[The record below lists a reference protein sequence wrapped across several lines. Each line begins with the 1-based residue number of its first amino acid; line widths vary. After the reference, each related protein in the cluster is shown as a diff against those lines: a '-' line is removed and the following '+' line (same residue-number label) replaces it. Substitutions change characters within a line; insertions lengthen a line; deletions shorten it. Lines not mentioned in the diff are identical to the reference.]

1 MAGRESLWES
11 GKDEQVE
18 VNQRALIDKVLARY
32 SGEFT
37 VFRELL
43 QNADDAQATRAEIRF
58 ETKAYTD
65 DPSVHVSPDR
75 LPNLKKD
82 LLHQWA
88 FKNDGMVFREEDW
101 NRLKKIAEGNPDEE
115 KIGAFGV
122 GFYSL
127 FSVTDQPFVKSGPGW
142 MGFYWRDGG
151 DQLFVRRG
159 TLPNPE
165 PPAEP
170 GGNPWT
176 SFEMTLREPAP
187 LPAPPIEIARFL
199 ATSLTFMKCLRDV
212 SVYWNE
218 KRLIRIVKE
227 LDEPRT
233 LGLPRELSGASPG
246 KIMTVRGIDQTAF
259 RMKASI
265 LRWVYSTGITK
276 PLISIPVPS
285 QSNERGF
292 FSAFFSRKQAA
303 ATPPPVPTP
312 PIQSEPDP
320 FTEIDSNVALNVYS
334 ANVDVKLDR
343 KLLQELE
350 RATKKRPPS
359 KTVYHLIY
367 TSKEDYDASAKEDLR
382 EFQATGSVFRGLR
395 ADMDHTGLAKVFIGQ
410 ATAQTTGVAGHM
422 AARFIP
428 TVERE
433 SIDLVDRHVSQWN
446 KELLFVGG
454 YLCRAVWEFKMT
466 DITKLWDAN
475 PDPAYRADLV
485 QKCLHVM
492 KFFSVYRAAPS
503 SVFSDYIEAAF
514 FACARNRTISLLST
528 AGVMT
533 ADKIR
538 MPRHE
543 FAGFLKQLPVI
554 PGDIVEGAPKL
565 VQTLRERNLIREI
578 NFEDVLIELRA
589 RPLSEKEM
597 IECLK
602 WRINLNTD
610 GAGSHSADLKRQ
622 FLAAG
627 VIDIPAAKDSPATV
641 ISLSEIT
648 NYLNPRGPAGIP
660 TDVPLPRQTLPYS
673 ISRSLAVD
681 RLTQLF
687 GWTDLKLVDW
697 LRFIASPDRDVE
709 TNISLSPIFA
719 ERVLTISARGWQT
732 VPEDSRTAI
741 IEVLQSTS
749 CIPTTKGM
757 QKPTEAYFATA
768 HIFEDLPVIEFSKS
782 VPTSRSN
789 LEKLLLA
796 LGVRKHVDLQLVF
809 SKMITTGD
817 WDVSRLVEY
826 LVAVKDT
833 LSTEERTRLRQT
845 AAFPQEGQ
853 GALSKDNRH
862 LAQDL
867 YVPDDALRNLG
878 LPILEWKMKWKPHSE
893 EAKFLVNVLGL
904 KRSPPIEAI
913 LELASGEQPRAQTA
927 LDYYLQHF
935 DDIYVKRA
943 NIAIMQQWA
952 FVPAIQTNGAKLRA
966 KPTEVF
972 SRADASIFGFN
983 VLDPAYQA
991 ALQKFQVAEQPPVD
1005 LVVAR
1010 LMRTPPKTASVAT
1023 TMFEYMSN
1031 RLGELGSADLTRL
1044 GESAMVPYIEQ
1055 KGSDTKLTMLKP
1067 TECYFAS
1074 SSQASGQFSELF
1086 HFIDFGSRANAF
1098 LRQCGV
1104 KSEPTV
1110 QEIARFLVTNPRR
1123 FYDSSGGAE
1132 RYLSVLRNMA
1142 ANRHLLPTRIRQD
1155 LKKSAFLLC
1164 TRRQPSTSPK
1174 KAKFDDDDEEIV
1186 FAYEL
1191 RKAEEIVIVDD
1202 ASSYAMFSAHLYGAP
1217 QEDTLEAFYE
1227 QLGSQRL
1234 TRLVSESYKPQ
1245 GLPEKSQFA
1254 AKTRDLIL
1262 ERLPLFLH
1270 EHLASESRLKLVIK
1284 PNWLEDEGNFRVL
1297 SVRGLRLTRQLS
1309 WNNMRYDHTTE
1320 ASAGGTRQGRT
1331 GPVTLWVSLSDSLD
1345 WFEVANVLCNI
1356 LFEAH
1361 TVNDSLLLSTLLS
1374 TDLRALRRRGY
1385 AVNRILQHQKVRDE
1399 AVQAQ
1404 EREHRLQAEASTVG
1418 RPEQSKQLEP
1428 IANGALNAG
1437 FLNTF
1442 NKFKDR
1448 LQGRESSTSQGP
1460 PQPPSIRAGSANLSD
1475 GDTPASPPPY
1485 PGQQAEFSDDEGPM
1499 PGGLAPPVPSRPGQI
1514 SRGRTPRPDQHV
1526 TPISNIEANLN
1537 QALAAC
1543 RPESGNLLHNRQE
1556 MSEVREALDEGYC
1569 DASGAVGDMVF
1580 VGNVES
1586 HRFYTKGVND
1596 PRAIFNAK
1604 QHSLQRFSS
1613 TIVFLVGEIYGIPQT
1628 SLHIFFDLDGPL
1640 IAFNRNGSIFLNLR
1654 YYEAWHDADVQ
1665 RGELSKALISWYFT
1679 LAHEIAHNLVQPHN
1693 SEHEFYFSSL
1703 CESKL
1708 PALAGLIA
1716 RL

>member
-1 MAGRESLWES
+1 MAGRDSLWET
-11 GKDEQVE
+11 GRDEQVE

-58 ETKAYTD
+58 ETKSYMD

-82 LLHQWA
+82 LLHQWT

-127 FSVTDQPFVKSGPGW
+127 FSVTDQPFVKSGDGW

-159 TLPNPE
+159 TLPDPE
-165 PPAEP
+165 PPAVP

-176 SFEMTLREPAP
+176 SFEMTLREPGP

-227 LDEPRT
+227 LDDPRT
-233 LGLPRELSGASPG
+233 LALPSQLSGASPG
-246 KIMTVRGIDQTAF
+246 KMMTVRGIDQTAF
-259 RMKASI
+259 RMKATI
-265 LRWVYSTGITK
+265 MRWVYSTGVTK

-285 QSNERGF
+285 QTGERGF

-303 ATPPPVPTP
+303 ATPPPAPTP

-320 FTEIDSNVALNVYS
+320 FTEIESNVALNVYS
-334 ANVDVKLDR
+334 AHVDVKMDR

-350 RATKKRPPS
+350 RATKKKPPS
-359 KTVYHLIY
+359 KTVYQLIY

-395 ADMDHTGLAKVFIGQ
+395 ADMDRTGLAKVFIGQ

-466 DITKLWDAN
+466 DINRLWTSN
-475 PDPAYRADLV
+475 PDSAYRADLV
-485 QKCLHVM
+485 LKCLHVM

-514 FACARNRTISLLST
+514 FACSRNRTISLLST

-543 FAGFLKQLPVI
+543 FTGFLKQLPVI
-554 PGDIVEGAPKL
+554 PDEIVDGAPKL
-565 VQTLRERNLIREI
+565 VEALRERNLVREI
-578 NFEDVLIELRA
+578 NFDDVLTELRA

-597 IECLK
+597 VECLK

-610 GAGSHSADLKRQ
+610 AAGSHTADLKRQ

-627 VIDIPAAKDSPATV
+627 VIDIPATKDSPATV

-648 NYLNPRGPAGIP
+648 NYLNPRGPAAIP

-673 ISRSLAVD
+673 ISKLLPVD
-681 RLTQLF
+681 RLTNLF
-687 GWTDLKLVDW
+687 GWTELKLVDW

-709 TNISLSPIFA
+709 TNISLSPAFA
-719 ERVLTISARGWQT
+719 ERVLTLTARGWQT
-732 VPEDSRTAI
+732 TSDTVKASVVEI
-741 IEVLQSTS
+741 LQPTS

-757 QKPTEAYFATA
+757 QKPTEAYFPTA
-768 HIFEDLPVIEFSKS
+768 HIFEDLPVIQFSKS
-782 VPTSRSN
+782 APTGRSN
-789 LEKLLLA
+789 LEKLLLQ

-817 WDVSRLVEY
+817 WDISRLVEY
-826 LVAVKDT
+826 LVAVKDN
-833 LSTEERTRLRQT
+833 LSTDERVRLRQT
-845 AAFPQEGQ
+845 AAFPREGQ
-853 GALSKDNRH
+853 GALSKDNRY

-867 YVPDDALRNLG
+867 YVPDDALRSLG
-878 LPILEWKMKWKPHSE
+878 LPILDWKAKWKPHSE
-893 EAKFLVNVLGL
+893 EAKFLVNTLGL
-904 KRSPPIEAI
+904 KRNPPIEAI
-913 LELASGEQPRAQTA
+913 LELASGEQPRAQAA

-935 DDIYVKRA
+935 EDVYAKRA
-943 NIAIMQQWA
+943 DIRVMEPWA
-952 FVPAIQTNGAKLRA
+952 FVPAVQTNGSKLRA

-972 SRADASIFGFN
+972 SKADALMFGFN
-983 VLDPAYQA
+983 ILDPAYQA
-991 ALQKFQVAEQPPVD
+991 SASKFLVAEQPTID

-1010 LMRTPPKTASVAT
+1010 LMRSPPKTMSAAT
-1023 TMFEYMSN
+1023 AMFEYMSN
-1031 RLGELGSADLTRL
+1031 RLGELGGADHARL
-1044 GESAMVPYIEQ
+1044 SESAIVPYLEQ

-1074 SSQASGQFSELF
+1074 SAQASGQFAELF

-1110 QEIARFLVTNPRR
+1110 QEIARFLVANPRR
-1123 FYDSSGGAE
+1123 FYDSAGGAE

-1142 ANRHLLPTRIRQD
+1142 ANRHLLPTRIRND

-1164 TRRQPSTSPK
+1164 TRRQAATSPK
-1174 KAKFDDDDEEIV
+1174 KSKFDEDDDEIV

-1191 RKAEEIVIVDD
+1191 RKADEIVIVDD
-1202 ASSYAMFSAHLYGAP
+1202 ASSYAMFSTHLYGAP

-1234 TRLVSESYKPQ
+1234 SRLVSESYKPQ
-1245 GLPEKSQFA
+1245 GMPERSPFA
-1254 AKTRDLIL
+1254 EKTRTLIL

-1270 EHLASESRLKLVIK
+1270 EHLTSESRLKLVIK
-1284 PNWLEDEGNFRVL
+1284 PNWLDDEANFRVL
-1297 SVRGLRLTRQLS
+1297 SVRSLRLTRQLH
-1309 WNNMRYDHTTE
+1309 WNNMRYDHSTE

-1331 GPVTLWVSLSDSLD
+1331 GPVTLWVSSSDSLD
-1345 WFEVANVLCNI
+1345 WFEVSNVLCNI
-1356 LFEAH
+1356 IFEAH
-1361 TVNDSLLLSTLLS
+1361 TVNDSLLFSTLLS

-1385 AVNRILQHQKVRDE
+1385 AVNRILQKQKVQEE

-1418 RPEQSKQLEP
+1418 KPEQEKQLQRDASGP
-1428 IANGALNAG
+1428 LNPG
-1437 FLNTF
+1437 FLNTM

-1448 LQGRESSTSQGP
+1448 LQGREPSQA
-1460 PQPPSIRAGSANLSD
+1460 PSDIGKPGSPSNIGRPGA
-1475 GDTPASPPPY
+1475 PPPY
-1485 PGQQAEFSDDEGPM
+1485 PGQQAEFSDGDAPM
-1499 PGGLAPPVPSRPGQI
+1499 PGGLPPPLPDRPGQI
-1514 SRGRTPRPDQHV
+1514 NRGRTPRPDQHV

-1569 DASGAVGDMVF
+1569 DASGAVGDMIF
-1580 VGNVES
+1580 VGNVDR

-1596 PRAIFNAK
+1596 PRGVFNAK

-1613 TIVFLVGEIYGIPQT
+1613 TIIFLIGELYGIPQT
-1628 SLHIFFDLDGPL
+1628 SLHIFFDMEGPL

-1665 RGELSKALISWYFT
+1665 RGELTKALISWYFT

-1708 PALAGLIA
+1708 PALAGLIG